1 MSRPFAKY
9 EGLGNDFIVLDGR
22 DWPLDEVTPE
32 LAVTLCDRHTGIG
45 GDGILWMGTAESG
58 PGDARLVILN
68 ADGSRPEMC
77 GNGVRCVAAWL
88 HEDGRLAT
96 GDTLRLDTDAG
107 PRPTKVLRRLANA
120 AVSVEVE
127 MGAITLGALVE
138 TRVGGTL
145 ITARAADAG
154 NPHAVIFDRVD
165 ERHRLDVVRALAAN
179 REVWPRGVNV
189 EFCEARSPE
198 HLQDL
203 AFTVAVHERGVGWTQ
218 ACGTGACAVAAVAV
232 ANSAA
237 NSGERRVVGVTLA
250 GGELEIAIVRDGDQF
265 RARMTGPARCTFHG
279 TVPEGAFGERSR
291 P

>member
-22 DWPLDEVTPE
+22 DWPLEDVNPE

-45 GDGILWMGTAESG
+45 GDGLLWMGTDESG

-77 GNGVRCVAAWL
+77 GNGVRCVAAWMY
-88 HEDGRLAT
+88 EAGRLAT

-107 PRPTKVLRRLANA
+107 PRPTRVLRRVANGG
-120 AVSVEVE
+120 VSVEVE
-127 MGAITLGALVE
+127 MGLIALGSLVE
-138 TRVGGTL
+138 TRVGGTV

-165 ERHRLDVVRALAAN
+165 ERHRMDVVRVLEAN
-179 REVWPRGVNV
+179 KDVWPRGVNV
-189 EFCEARSPE
+189 EFCVEDGIE
-198 HLQDL
+198 TGQDA

-218 ACGTGACAVAAVAV
+218 ACGTGACAVAAVAM
-232 ANSAA
+232 ANGFAGV
-237 NSGERRVVGVTLA
+237 GERRAVGVRLA
-250 GGELEIAIVRDGDQF
+250 GGELEINVTREGERF
-265 RARMTGPARCTFHG
+265 RARMTGPARCTFRG
-279 TVPEGAFGERSR
+279 TVEASATGPRSTT
-291 P
+291 